1 MRQDTENG
9 FIYVVMIEFQ
19 RFSVSVGTT
28 RREIYA
34 AEYGHG
40 SGIFARAVVSYAN
53 HLKNIGINAR
63 IGSFERNVVNV
74 EIAYAVRA
82 YFQNKRFRGSG
93 RFIRE
98 SRFRPVLSSSVNGI
112 QNGEFVADNASVRA
126 LLFDFEINFIVGSL
140 RAKAFYESADNVVL
154 IGLNVERIGI
164 HYEFAVRL
172 VSFKM

>member
-1 MRQDTENG
+1 M
-9 FIYVVMIEFQ
+9 
-19 RFSVSVGTT
+19 
-28 RREIYA
+28 
-34 AEYGHG
+34 
-40 SGIFARAVVSYAN
+40 
-53 HLKNIGINAR
+53 
-63 IGSFERNVVNV
+63 
-74 EIAYAVRA
+74 
-82 YFQNKRFRGSG
+82 
-93 RFIRE
+93 
-98 SRFRPVLSSSVNGI
+98 